1 MSLLRKKGAGASRPL
16 RSARR
21 VGQAVLPVLA
31 AVALSGLPAFAAAGP
46 SPVSGPSPFAGCTSV
61 TPPPVASP
69 PGTATLYP
77 NTEVEPFVASNPANS
92 DNLIGVWQQDVYST
106 RSARGAVAAYS
117 TNGGKTWGTTPLPFT
132 GCAPSPLLEPSTGK
146 PYDAVYDNWVSVGP
160 DGTAYTTAAAGNST
174 TSSNGIVAA
183 ASTDGGKTWSDA
195 TTIVDSVQDPSGQHK
210 FFNDKPSVTA
220 DPARAGA
227 AYAVW
232 DQLSASRIF
241 PIYTSNSRGPA
252 LFSRTTDGGRT
263 WSTPAAIYDPGE
275 QNQTIDNQVVVVHGV
290 LYDFF
295 DLLSAT
301 GNTAPGGGTTPVGHV
316 AFITSADGGQT
327 WSAPTIV
334 AGLDTV
340 GVSDPNTG
348 AAVTTGGITSLAPAF
363 DPVTG
368 ELYAVWQDGRF
379 SGGRYDEIAVSSSAD
394 LGKTWSAAA
403 RLSTDT
409 GRPAFNPAIAV
420 RADGTVGVSYYDL
433 RALSPTNTTTLPTG
447 YWLKELRPG
456 AAGFGPDVP
465 LWPAGQPFNLMAA
478 PVVAGGYFL
487 GDYQGLS
494 SSLTSLFVATT
505 CSDSSCVGKSNP
517 TDVYTGSP

>member
-1 MSLLRKKGAGASRPL
+1 M
-16 RSARR
+16 
-21 VGQAVLPVLA
+21 LA
-31 AVALSGLPAFAAAGP
+31 GLPAHASAGP
-46 SPVSGPSPFAGCTSV
+46 STVSGPSPFAGCSAV
-61 TPPPVASP
+61 TPPP
-69 PGTATLYP
+69 GATLYP
-77 NTEVEPFVASNPANS
+77 GAEAEPSVATNPANPA
-92 DNLIGVWQQDVYST
+92 NLIGVWQQDLYST

-132 GCAPSPLLEPSTGK
+132 GCAPSPLLEPSTGR

-160 DGTAYTTAAAGNST
+160 DGTAYTIAAAGNST
-174 TSSNGIVAA
+174 TYSTGIVAA
-183 ASTDGGKTWSDA
+183 TSSDGGRTWSDA
-195 TTIVDSVQDPSGQHK
+195 ATILDSVQDPSGQHK

-220 DPARAGA
+220 DPVRAGV

-232 DQLSASRIF
+232 DQLEAPRTFAYYS
-241 PIYTSNSRGPA
+241 SNFRGPA
-252 LFSRTTDGGRT
+252 FFSRTTDGGKT
-263 WSTPAAIYDPGE
+263 WSTPAAVYDPGQ
-275 QNQTIDNQVVVVHGV
+275 QNQTTDNQVVIVNGV

-301 GNTAPGGGTTPVGHV
+301 GSTSAGGGNTPVGHV
-316 AFITSADGGQT
+316 AFITSADGGLT

-348 AAVTTGGITSLAPAF
+348 AAVTTGSFNSLAPAF
-363 DPVTG
+363 DPITG
-368 ELYAVWQDGRF
+368 QLYAVWQDGRF

-394 LGKTWSAAA
+394 LGRTWSAPA

-409 GRPAFNPAIAV
+409 GRPAFDPAIAV

-433 RALSPTNTTTLPTG
+433 RALTSTNTTTLPTG
-447 YWLKELRPG
+447 YWLKELGPRT
-456 AAGFGPDVP
+456 AGFGPDAA

-487 GDYQGLS
+487 GDYQGLTAAGTDLAS
-494 SSLTSLFVATT
+494 MFVAAN
-505 CSDSSCVGKSNP
+505 CSDTSCVNGSNP
-517 TDVYTGSP
+517 TDLYNTLGPAPDP